1 MKSLMILLFLLASF
15 LSYSQKNKAILPV
28 AEFTANFCNFP
39 YAWTVAKGEGVQL
52 NIIDS
57 TKKENSEIYK
67 MIQKLAPA
75 TEIQVLTPSQ
85 FYKKEIKNQVILQ
98 YIPIKPA
105 KHDKFLQR
113 VKELNELNSVVILPA
128 WFGPMERGENYG
140 GHKKFLNAASKEGVI
155 ITGCHGTEYQLGDLN
170 FWDGLPVDIFAL
182 NKEVMGGKYA
192 KPGIMINKSMQKS
205 SLPLAAAVCLLKSN
219 KPNYNANDIK
229 NHIKKHSRKV
239 NWAHIKVTRENTKK
253 WETIDEHL
261 DKKNFMSKIRQR
273 RKRGAEVDI
282 LKYYSGN
289 CLDASLLLDLVPFSS
304 GEWRRKASN
313 VPEVQKKA
321 TGEGVT
327 VAILDW
333 LFNKDDPVFKDRIVY
348 PHSVIKDKDVFWGQ
362 GHGTWMAKELVK
374 VAPEVKIMPV
384 RIIDKEQREKQD
396 EFYVQG
402 IRYAADQGAD
412 IITISHPPVKKEN
425 QEKLDEAIR
434 YAIKNN
440 TTVVYIHYHGDAK
453 GVIPSCPIEF
463 ANSKYIKAPEKRIFV
478 IGTNDYYKH
487 SFPYTWGFSQTAPF
501 VGGIIALMLDIEP
514 SLKPEQIHTILKK
527 SFTETREGYHLLD
540 AGKAVKTLQQP

>member
-1 MKSLMILLFLLASF
+1 MKKLMTLLFLLASF
-15 LSYSQKNKAILPV
+15 LSYSQKNKVVLPV

-39 YAWTVAKGEGVQL
+39 YAWTASKGEGVQL

-57 TKKENSEIYK
+57 TKKENSEILNR
-67 MIQKLAPA
+67 IQELAPA
-75 TEIQVLTPSQ
+75 TKIQVLTPNQ
-85 FYKKEIKNQVILQ
+85 FYKKEIKNQAILQ

-128 WFGPMERGENYG
+128 WFGPMEKGENYEE
-140 GHKKFLNAASKEGVI
+140 HKKFLSAASKVGAI

-170 FWDGLPVDIFAL
+170 FWGDLPIDIFAL
-182 NKEVMGGKYA
+182 NKEVMGGRYG
-192 KPGIMINKSMQKS
+192 KPGTMIDKSMQKS
-205 SLPLAAAVCLLKSN
+205 SLPAAAAVCLLKSN
-219 KPNYNANDIK
+219 KPKYNAADIK
-229 NHIKKHSRKV
+229 GHIRKHSRKV
-239 NWAHIKVTRENTKK
+239 NWSHIKVTRKNGKE

-261 DKKNFMSKIRQR
+261 DKKVFMEKIRKR
-273 RKRGAEVDI
+273 REQGLDVEIIKH
-282 LKYYSGN
+282 YSGN
-289 CLDASLLLDLVPFSS
+289 CLDASFLLELPPFRS
-304 GEWRRKASN
+304 GEWRKNASN
-313 VPEVQKKA
+313 IAEVQRKA
-321 TGEGVT
+321 TGKGVT

-333 LFNKDDPVFKDRIVY
+333 LFDKEDPVFKDRIVSPY
-348 PHSVIKDKDVFWGQ
+348 SVIKDKDVFWGQ

-412 IITISHPPVKKEN
+412 IVTISHPPVKKEN
-425 QEKLDEAIR
+425 QEKLDEALK
-434 YAIKNN
+434 YAKQHN
-440 TTVVYIHYHGDAK
+440 TTVVYIHYYGNVK

-463 ANSKYIKAPEKRIFV
+463 ANSKYIKEPEKRIFV
-478 IGTNDYYKH
+478 IGTNDYYKY

-514 SLKPEQIHTILKK
+514 SLKPEQIHTILKR

-540 AGKAVKTLQQP
+540 AGKAVKML